1 MKTYYVYDIEYELDG
16 TSISEDELPKDTTIF
31 LDTTGI
37 EDEKELENLIC
48 GAVEEDTCCCCFV
61 RGVKYKEVKGEPIT
75 DESTLT
81 RERLFMIAEELIAHL
96 WEAIG
101 DTKETYTVLTDC
113 IGLTETEIEELTS
126 GEIPDDEKRDDE

>member
-16 TSISEDELPKDTTIF
+16 TSISEDELPKSTTIF

-37 EDEKELENLIC
+37 EDEEELENLIC

-61 RGVKYKEVKGEPIT
+61 RGVKYKEVKDETTT

-81 RERLFMIAEELIAHL
+81 RERLFEIAEELINHL
-96 WEAIG
+96 WEAVG
-101 DTKETYTVLTDC
+101 DTKETYTILTDC

-126 GEIPDDEKRDDE
+126 GSVTDCEEEE